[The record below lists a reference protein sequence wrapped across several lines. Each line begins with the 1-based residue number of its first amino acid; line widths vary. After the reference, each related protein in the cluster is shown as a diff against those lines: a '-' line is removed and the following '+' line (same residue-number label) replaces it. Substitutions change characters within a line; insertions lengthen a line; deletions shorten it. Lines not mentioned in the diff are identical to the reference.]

1 MLFFQNCIAFIS
13 LCGPYNFYFNQMFE
27 FTDKGRTKLA
37 EIDRFRYFDQALGFY
52 DKLVFEKD

>member
-27 FTDKGRTKLA
+27 FNKGRTKLA

-52 DKLVFEKD
+52 DKLVFETE